1 MSGIYTK
8 TTRKQNPQWISVFIF
23 LLDLIVF
30 SFLELF
36 SLFFI
41 LIIKLNRWY
50 KDAGR
55 EGAEKACFGEVQR

>member
-30 SFLELF
+30 SFLE
-36 SLFFI
+36 FFPFFF
-41 LIIKLNRWY
+41 LITKLNRWF

-55 EGAEKACFGEVQR
+55 ERSGEGVFW

>member
-30 SFLELF
+30 SFLE
-36 SLFFI
+36 FFPFFF
-41 LIIKLNRWY
+41 LITKLNRWF